1 MRILE
6 DFLKKVTHLGFG
18 VVAVSREKIEQKVR
32 EWTESEHLN
41 PSESTRLVDRLVE
54 QGEQERAELQR
65 IVQDQVKK
73 SLIRFGIFREDKE
86 ENEVSAL
93 QEEIQ
98 GLRDRIAELEQKLDG
113 QSEEENRLSE

>member
-41 PSESTRLVDRLVE
+41 PSESKRLVDRLVE

-73 SLIRFGIFREDKE
+73 SLIKFGIFRENKE
-86 ENEVSAL
+86 ENEVSSL
-93 QEEIQ
+93 QEEVQ
-98 GLRDRIAELEQKLDG
+98 GLRDRIRELEQKLDG